1 MRRVTATRPAW
12 WGIVAAAAGAALLV
26 AACGS
31 GGGVPA
37 GGGSPSGGG
46 TSAAASPAAPGPN
59 AALCQ
64 DAAALRA
71 SLGKLT
77 HVSVGAGAANEIKAD
92 LADVKTKL
100 TSFAAEAHGQW
111 QAQTSALKSAL
122 TKLQT
127 AAADLA
133 THPSASTVSGV
144 VTALGGVTTA
154 TSNLLAAL
162 STACPS
168 TSPSPST

>member
-12 WGIVAAAAGAALLV
+12 WGIAAAAGGALLV

-31 GGGVPA
+31 GGGTPA

-71 SLGKLT
+71 SLDKLT
-77 HVSVGAGAANEIKAD
+77 HVSVGAGTANEIKAD
-92 LADVKTKL
+92 LADVKAKL
-100 TSFAAEAHGQW
+100 GSLAAEAHGQW

-127 AAADLA
+127 ATKDLA
-133 THPSASTVSGV
+133 AQPSAAAVPGV
-144 VTALGGVTTA
+144 VTALGAVTTA
-154 TSNLLAAL
+154 ASNLLAAL
-162 STACPS
+162 GTGCPPA
-168 TSPSPST
+168 SPSPSM